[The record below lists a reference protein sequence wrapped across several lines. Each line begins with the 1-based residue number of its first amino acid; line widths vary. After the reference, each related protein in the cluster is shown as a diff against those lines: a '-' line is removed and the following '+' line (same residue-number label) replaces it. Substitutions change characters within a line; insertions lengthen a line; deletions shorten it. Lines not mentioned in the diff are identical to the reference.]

1 MIMLGL
7 RLCRKSVVFV
17 FKNLQEYIAAV
28 LKRQKFE
35 LKIFGPSDYE
45 KSRIF
50 TASMLA
56 EVYRKTDSPDAIF
69 PAKAPFGEILRR
81 GTALDPKVIYS
92 PISISDKS
100 MQILQGDIFEAQLTD
115 FHEVSSPRFCM
126 ALSHSCDL
134 ANSKLVVVC
143 PILTEEELNDVTM
156 DKLFRSPAKNAQAI
170 ASRKQS
176 LLNNENVKFVAF
188 PPSDENFIPTVDSPI
203 ISAISMP
210 TSIVLSQDIKP
221 ICRLSYRGLS
231 YLQWRIASMY
241 NRDVQES
248 DDDRSY

>member
-1 MIMLGL
+1 MF
-7 RLCRKSVVFV
+7 KS
-17 FKNLQEYIAAV
+17 LEEYIAAV
-28 LKRQKFE
+28 LKRHKFE
-35 LKIFGPSDYE
+35 LKIFGPSDN
-45 KSRIF
+45 KKARIF

-56 EVYRKTDSPDAIF
+56 EVYRKTDSPDTTF

-100 MQILQGDIFEAQLTD
+100 MPILQGDIFETQITNFREAYP
-115 FHEVSSPRFCM
+115 HRFCM
-126 ALSHSCDL
+126 ALSHSCDI

-143 PILTEEELNDVTM
+143 PIFTEEELNDLTM
-156 DKLFRSPAKNAQAI
+156 DKLFRSQAKNAQAT

-188 PPSDENFIPTVDSPI
+188 PPSDERFIPAVVSPF

-210 TSIVLSQDIKP
+210 TSIVLSQNTKP
-221 ICRLSYRGLS
+221 LCRLSYRGLS
-231 YLQWRIASMY
+231 FLQWRIAALY